1 MPWLL
6 AGIPI
11 SSLLARKACLL
22 QNSPPQ
28 SPSPGSPLK
37 LFCGWT
43 CHTAVQVSVYMPVTL
58 RTGIFLSFSISQGWM
73 NDYISTHYALHI
85 SCYTSYKLT
94 FIVHFPWTGH
104 WVRVLQDDLDLTES
118 AQSSLRLTG
127 SMTLD
132 VGGKNHVFICIN
144 SNWNT
149 PFPSVL
155 NRRQQPTVAFAVLG
169 MLSLI

>member
-6 AGIPI
+6 AGIPM

-73 NDYISTHYALHI
+73 NDCISTHYALHI

-94 FIVHFPWTGH
+94 FIVHLPWTGH
-104 WVRVLQDDLDLTES
+104 WVRVLQDDLELTES
-118 AQSSLRLTG
+118 AQSSLDLRGPWRWMWGKKKITFSFALTPTEIQHFLQFWIAG
-127 SMTLD
+127 S
-132 VGGKNHVFICIN
+132 
-144 SNWNT
+144 NT
-149 PFPSVL
+149 QL
-155 NRRQQPTVAFAVLG
+155 HLQYVACCR
-169 MLSLI
+169 